1 MKFLEEHQVSAVKP
15 TSNDFNGTLKGHGS
29 TQKIIGMLG
38 FSKGVNVGAFNKEN
52 MEDLTNIS

>member
-1 MKFLEEHQVSAVKP
+1 MENHESAVKRN
-15 TSNDFNGTLKGHGS
+15 SCDFNGTLKGHGS

-38 FSKGVNVGAFNKEN
+38 FTKENCTAFNKEN